1 MTCKECDECDDQCD
15 QILYALCL
23 KRRVYEKEAE
33 IAETK
38 INSYM
43 R

>member
-1 MTCKECDECDDQCD
+1 MTCKKCDECNDRCD

-23 KRRVYEKEAE
+23 KRRVYEKEAGIKE
-33 IAETK
+33 QK